1 LQRVALGSDVFWW
14 QCADI
19 KVDAL
24 EGSTPAYQMP
34 VADVDYV
41 AFEAALVHRNA
52 QRGRVNRVYVQL
64 HNRGIQAA
72 TNVQVKL
79 LSADAS
85 AELPSLPSDF
95 WTCFP
100 DDAAVASSWTP
111 IGAPR
116 TIPELS
122 TTEPVILEWDWST

>member
-1 LQRVALGSDVFWW
+1 
-14 QCADI
+14 
-19 KVDAL
+19 
-24 EGSTPAYQMP
+24 
-34 VADVDYV
+34 
-41 AFEAALVHRNA
+41 
-52 QRGRVNRVYVQL
+52 YVQL

-122 TTEPVILEWDWST
+122 TTEPVILEWDWSTPTAAANDSCLLVVSDCASDPIPVATKILDVGTLVPTEKR